1 MRQERTRRF
10 ETQPYRI
17 QSRRVRPL
25 VIRPDTVTYVDPV
38 ANPYRPGAGRR
49 PPVLAGREP
58 ILDAFAV
65 VRRKAGEY
73 GEGDRG
79 CILNGLRGV
88 GKTVLLNELLA
99 QVSGAGWIAA
109 KVEATPGTP
118 LSVALSHALIKSMR
132 TATGRHPEPKLKR
145 LLGVFKAFSLK
156 FNPATG
162 MVSLGAD
169 VDVVSGIAD
178 SGRFADDLAA
188 LFEIL
193 GETSRDLGIG
203 TLILVDELQE
213 ATAEELT
220 AVNTAVHQLGQES
233 EPLPVTFVGAGLPS
247 LPARLAD
254 ATSYAE
260 RLYDY
265 RPIGLLQ
272 ADAARNALAGAS
284 RQLGVDWADD
294 ALDTALGLA
303 RGYPYFL
310 QAVGKHVWDVA
321 RTSPIIVD
329 DVEVGGQLA
338 RGEVDEGLYRSRWE
352 RATPAQRELL
362 RALGDVGGEAPV
374 TMADL
379 VAATGKR
386 RVSDLSVARNEL
398 IKKGLVYAP
407 ERGLL
412 AFTVPGMSEFIARQ
426 P

>member
-1 MRQERTRRF
+1 M
-10 ETQPYRI
+10 
-17 QSRRVRPL
+17 
-25 VIRPDTVTYVDPV
+25 DPV

-58 ILDAFAV
+58 ILDAFSV
-65 VRRKAGEY
+65 VRRRAVEY

-79 CILNGLRGV
+79 WILSGLRGV
-88 GKTVLLNELLA
+88 GKTVLLNELMA
-99 QVSGAGWIAA
+99 QVTSTGWIAA

-118 LSVALSHALIKSMR
+118 LSVALSQALVKSMR
-132 TATGRHPEPKLKR
+132 TATGRHPEPKLRR

-156 FNPATG
+156 FSPTTG
-162 MVSLGAD
+162 LISLGAD
-169 VDVVSGIAD
+169 VAVVSGIAD
-178 SGRFADDLAA
+178 SGRFAEDLTA
-188 LFEIL
+188 LFETL

-213 ATAEELT
+213 ATADELA

-233 EPLPVTFVGAGLPS
+233 EPFPVMFVGAGLPS
-247 LPARLAD
+247 LPAQLAD

-265 RPIGLLQ
+265 RSIGLLDH
-272 ADAARNALAGAS
+272 DAAQNALLGPCQQ
-284 RQLGVDWADD
+284 RGVDWAED
-294 ALDTALGLA
+294 ALEVALGLA

-310 QAVGKHVWDVA
+310 QSIGKHVWDVA
-321 RTSPIIVD
+321 RTSPIAID
-329 DVEVGGQLA
+329 DVDVGGSLA

-352 RATPAQRELL
+352 RATPAQRDLL
-362 RALGDVGGEAPV
+362 RALGDVGGEAPA
-374 TMADL
+374 TIADL
-379 VAATGKR
+379 VSAAGKR

-412 AFTVPGMSEFIARQ
+412 AFTVPGMSDFIARQ

>member
-1 MRQERTRRF
+1 
-10 ETQPYRI
+10 
-17 QSRRVRPL
+17 
-25 VIRPDTVTYVDPV
+25 
-38 ANPYRPGAGRR
+38 
-49 PPVLAGREP
+49 LAGREP
-58 ILDAFAV
+58 VLDAFSV
-65 VRRKAGEY
+65 VRRKAAEL
-73 GEGDRG
+73 GEGDRSW
-79 CILNGLRGV
+79 ILNGLRGV

-99 QVSGAGWIAA
+99 QVSGEGWIAA

-118 LSVALSHALIKSMR
+118 LSVALSHALVKSMR

-156 FNPATG
+156 FNPVTG
-162 MVSLGAD
+162 LIALGAD
-169 VDVVSGIAD
+169 VDIVSGIAD

-193 GETSRDLGIG
+193 GETSRELGIG

-213 ATAEELT
+213 ATAEELV
-220 AVNTAVHQLGQES
+220 AVNTAVHQLGQDA
-233 EPLPVTFVGAGLPS
+233 EPMPVTFVGAGLPS
-247 LPARLAD
+247 LPAQLAD

-265 RPIGLLQ
+265 RPIGLLR
-272 ADAARNALAGAS
+272 DEAARDALLGPS
-284 RQLGVDWADD
+284 HDLGVEWEDD
-294 ALDTALGLA
+294 ALTTALAVA

-310 QAVGKHVWDVA
+310 QAVGKHVWDAA
-321 RTSPIIVD
+321 RRSPIALD
-329 DVEVGGQLA
+329 DVELGGELA
-338 RGEVDEGLYRSRWE
+338 RSEVDEGLYRSRWE
-352 RATPAQRELL
+352 RATPAQKELL
-362 RALGDVGGEAPV
+362 RALGETGGEAPAGV
-374 TMADL
+374 SDL
-379 VAATGKR
+379 VTALGKR

>member
-1 MRQERTRRF
+1 M
-10 ETQPYRI
+10 
-17 QSRRVRPL
+17 
-25 VIRPDTVTYVDPV
+25 DPV

-58 ILDAFAV
+58 ILEAFAV
-65 VRRKAGEY
+65 TRRKAEEY

-79 CILNGLRGV
+79 WILNGLRGV

-118 LSVALSHALIKSMR
+118 LSVALSHGLVKSMR

-162 MVSLGAD
+162 TIALGAD
-169 VDVVSGIAD
+169 VDAVSGIAD
-178 SGRFADDLAA
+178 SGRFADDLSA

-213 ATAEELT
+213 ASAEELT
-220 AVNTAVHQLGQES
+220 AVNTAVHQLGQEA
-233 EPLPVTFVGAGLPS
+233 EPLPVSFVGAGLPS
-247 LPARLAD
+247 LPAQLAD

-265 RPIGLLQ
+265 RPIGLLGNE
-272 ADAARNALAGAS
+272 AARNALVEPS
-284 RQLGVDWADD
+284 RELDVDWTDD
-294 ALDTALGLA
+294 GLAAALALA

-310 QAVGKHVWDVA
+310 QAVGKHVWDAA
-321 RTSPIIVD
+321 RRSPISVE
-329 DVEVGGQLA
+329 DVEVGGELA
-338 RGEVDEGLYRSRWE
+338 RSEVDEGLYRSRWE

-362 RALGDVGGEAPV
+362 RALGEVGGEAPAS
-374 TMADL
+374 MGDL
-379 VAATGKR
+379 VTATGKR

-412 AFTVPGMSEFIARQ
+412 AFTVPGMSEFVSRQ
-426 P
+426 A